1 MNKIQENQRRKP
13 KQQRS
18 IQKYNEILDA
28 SARILSKQNYQNA
41 SMQEISLE
49 SGHPYSTIYQYFE
62 NKEAIF
68 IAWLERFIDTSLFG
82 LSENMLEQSDR
93 ELDSYILDS
102 YIEDTVHIAITAIVE
117 NQSTLR
123 NLFNN
128 MPMLTSK
135 LIELMEAR
143 ALLWLEEAFQI
154 SVKPESMN
162 ALEQSLLTTIRAGNG
177 YWLQVVLSSQKQI
190 DIEAETKNL
199 STLVKA
205 LLIRE

>member
-1 MNKIQENQRRKP
+1 MKKSEENQRRRP

-28 SARILSKQNYQNA
+28 SARILKAQNYQNA

-82 LSENMLEQSDR
+82 VSKNILEQSNRD
-93 ELDSYILDS
+93 LDT
-102 YIEDTVHIAITAIVE
+102 YIEETAYIALSAVIE
-117 NQSTLR
+117 NQNTLR
-123 NLFNN
+123 TLFNN

-135 LIELMEAR
+135 LIELMETR
-143 ALLWLEEAFQI
+143 TLLWLDQSFQI
-154 SVKPESMN
+154 TVNPDNMN
-162 ALEQSLLTTIRAGNG
+162 EMERSLLTTIRAGNG
-177 YWLQVVLSSQKQI
+177 YWLQIVLNSQKEI
-190 DIEAETKNL
+190 DIDAETKNL
-199 STLVKA
+199 SNLVKA
-205 LLIRE
+205 LLIR

>member
-1 MNKIQENQRRKP
+1 MKKGDKNQRRRP

-28 SARILSKQNYQNA
+28 SARILSKHLYQDA

-49 SGHPYSTIYQYFE
+49 SGHPYSTIYQYFD

-68 IAWLERFIDTSLFG
+68 IAWLERFIDSSLYG
-82 LSENMLEQSDR
+82 LSESLLEPGNLHQDQR
-93 ELDSYILDS
+93 IENAVRIAMNTIL
-102 YIEDTVHIAITAIVE
+102 E

-135 LIELMEAR
+135 LIELMEQHV
-143 ALLWLEEAFQI
+143 LIWLEKAFQL
-154 SVKPESMN
+154 SVNPENMN
-162 ALEQSLLTTIRAGNG
+162 EFEHSLLTTVRAGNG
-177 YWLQVVLSSQKQI
+177 YWLQIVLNSQKEI
-190 DIEAETKNL
+190 DIDAETRSL

-205 LLIRE
+205 LLKSE